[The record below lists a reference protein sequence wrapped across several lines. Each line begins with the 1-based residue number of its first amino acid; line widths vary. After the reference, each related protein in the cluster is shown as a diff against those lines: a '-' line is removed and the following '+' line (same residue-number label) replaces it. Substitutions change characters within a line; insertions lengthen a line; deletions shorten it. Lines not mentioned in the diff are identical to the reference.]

1 MKIKTRILL
10 LNLLFLLALGGT
22 GISSYIL
29 YNIRGNLNGLVLE
42 MQTITSQMYRTNSL
56 TKELLIT
63 EKVSVAYSRFLDQY
77 TSFYDRTFELIN
89 SDSYI
94 NLISQNEH
102 GLMRTDYLK
111 GILQGAD
118 DNVKKINPRMINL
131 IQKYPQGLP
140 GLLLAVLEYNDPQLS
155 ELKTEIENLS
165 YYFGES
171 LNSTLNE
178 LSERLEDS
186 AQQRESSVQSYV
198 YFIIAGFIL
207 VILIISGTLMFNI
220 KKQFDDLRQSL
231 EIMGSGD
238 FTHRLKTR
246 GSDELSEVATS
257 INTFLTDFS
266 ALINEIKAMST
277 ESTRLKDELTGASN
291 ESAAAI
297 NQMSSNI
304 QSISDQFEGLVDRMQ
319 TATQATGD
327 IVSGIQ
333 SLTEKINSQSSAVT
347 QSSASIE
354 EMTAAVENVST
365 ISEKR
370 KAASDRLVEIT
381 SSGGEK
387 IENTNALIEESTRDV
402 SEILEVIDIINNVA
416 SQTNLLSMNAA
427 IEAAH
432 AGDAGRGFAVVAD
445 EIRKLAETTNGNSKK
460 IKNSINTIA
469 QKIETIHSTS
479 KESREA
485 FKTIESETRS
495 SSEAMSEIN
504 SSMKELSTGSNE
516 ILEAMNTLSNTTQEI
531 QDNAAEV
538 TSNSQNINKSVE
550 GILEIGHGIKD
561 GMQEIEAGIIDINHS
576 MTQVNELNE
585 KSSNSIDSLVDRVA
599 VFKTKDQE
607 QHLQR
612 EESIGA
618 STNTENPS
626 GESAANNGTGLQSTI
641 SEESLSEESGVKEV
655 E

>member
-10 LNLLFLLALGGT
+10 LNLLFLIALGGT

-29 YNIRGNLNGLVLE
+29 YNIRGNLNSLVLE

-77 TSFYDRTFELIN
+77 TSFYDRTVELIN

-94 NLISQNEH
+94 DLISQNEH
-102 GLMRTDYLK
+102 GLMRTDYLE

-118 DNVKKINPRMINL
+118 ENVKKINPRMINL
-131 IQKYPQGLP
+131 IQSYPQGLP
-140 GLLLAVLEYNDPQLS
+140 GLLLAVQEYDDPQLS
-155 ELKTEIENLS
+155 ELKTEIENLT

-178 LSERLEDS
+178 LSERLENS
-186 AQQRESSVQSYV
+186 AQQRESSLQNSV
-198 YFIIAGFIL
+198 YFVIAGFIL

-238 FTHRLKTR
+238 FTHRLQTR

-304 QSISDQFEGLVDRMQ
+304 QSISDQFEGLVGRMQ
-319 TATQATGD
+319 TATQATGE
-327 IVSGIQ
+327 IVNGIQ

-354 EMTAAVENVST
+354 EMTAAVENVSS

-460 IKNSINTIA
+460 IKTSINTIA

-479 KESREA
+479 KESRDA

-531 QDNAAEV
+531 QDNATEV
-538 TSNSQNINKSVE
+538 TSNSQNINKSIE

-585 KSSNSIDSLVDRVA
+585 ESSNSIDSLVDRVA
-599 VFKTKDQE
+599 VFKTEDQE
-607 QHLQR
+607 QQLQG

-618 STNTENPS
+618 KTNTENPTS
-626 GESAANNGTGLQSTI
+626 EGAAKNETGLQST
-641 SEESLSEESGVKEV
+641 SSEESGVKEA

>member
-10 LNLLFLLALGGT
+10 LNLLFLLALGGV

-29 YNIRGNLNGLVLE
+29 YNLRGNLNGLVLE
-42 MQTITSQMYRTNSL
+42 MQTITSKMYRTNSL

-77 TSFYDRTFELIN
+77 TSFYNRTVELIN

-94 NLISQNEH
+94 DLISQDEH

-111 GILQGAD
+111 GILQGAEK
-118 DNVKKINPRMINL
+118 NVKKINPRMIHL
-131 IQKYPQGLP
+131 IQNYPQGLP
-140 GLLLAVLEYNDPQLS
+140 KLLIAVHEYNDPQLS
-155 ELKTEIENLS
+155 ELITEIENLT

-186 AQQRESSVQSYV
+186 AQQRESSLQNSV
-198 YFIIAGFIL
+198 YFLIAGFIL
-207 VILIISGTLMFNI
+207 VILIISGTLMVNI

-246 GSDELSEVATS
+246 GSDELSEVASS

-266 ALINEIKAMST
+266 ALINEIKSMST

-319 TATQATGD
+319 TATQSTGE
-327 IVSGIQ
+327 IASGIQ

-365 ISEKR
+365 ISERR
-370 KAASDRLVEIT
+370 KAASDRLAEIT

-460 IKNSINTIA
+460 IKTSINTIA

-479 KESREA
+479 KESRDA
-485 FKTIESETRS
+485 FKTIEAETRS

-538 TSNSQNINKSVE
+538 TSNSQNINKSIE
-550 GILEIGHGIKD
+550 GILEIGQGIKD
-561 GMQEIEAGIIDINHS
+561 GMQEIEAGIIDISNS

-585 KSSNSIDSLVDRVA
+585 ESGNSIDSLVDRVA
-599 VFKTKDQE
+599 VFKTEDQE
-607 QHLQR
+607 
-612 EESIGA
+612 
-618 STNTENPS
+618 
-626 GESAANNGTGLQSTI
+626 NGNEVQTLS
-641 SEESLSEESGVKEV
+641 SEELFSGESGVKEA

>member
-10 LNLLFLLALGGT
+10 LNLLFLLALGVT

-29 YNIRGNLNGLVLE
+29 YNIRGSLNGLVLE
-42 MQTITSQMYRTNSL
+42 MQTITSHMYRTNSL

-63 EKVSVAYSRFLDQY
+63 EKISVAYSRFVDQY
-77 TSFYDRTFELIN
+77 NHFHKRTIELIN

-94 NLISQNEH
+94 ELISQNEH

-118 DNVKKINPRMINL
+118 DNVEKITPRMVNL
-131 IQKYPQGLP
+131 IENYPQGLP
-140 GLLLAVLEYNDPQLS
+140 GLLLAVQEYDDPQLS
-155 ELKTEIENLS
+155 ELKTEIESLS

-186 AQQRESSVQSYV
+186 AQQRESSLQNYV
-198 YFIIAGFIL
+198 YFMIAGFII

-220 KKQFDDLRQSL
+220 RKQFEDLRQSL

-238 FTHRLKTR
+238 FSHRLKER
-246 GSDELSEVATS
+246 GADELSTVATS

-266 ALINEIKAMST
+266 AVINEVKAMSR

-304 QSISDQFEGLVDRMQ
+304 QSIGDQFEGLVSKMQ
-319 TATQATGD
+319 TATKATGE
-327 IVSGIQ
+327 ILAGIQ
-333 SLTEKINSQSSAVT
+333 SLTERINTQSSAVT

-354 EMTAAVENVST
+354 EMTAAVENVSA

-370 KAASDRLVEIT
+370 KTASDRLVEIT

-445 EIRKLAETTNGNSKK
+445 EIRKLAETTNGNAKK
-460 IKNSINTIA
+460 IKTSINTIA
-469 QKIETIHSTS
+469 QKIETIHNTS
-479 KESREA
+479 KESRDA
-485 FKTIESETRS
+485 FKTIEAETRS
-495 SSEAMSEIN
+495 SSDAMSEIN
-504 SSMKELSTGSNE
+504 SSMKELTTGSNE
-516 ILEAMNTLSNTTQEI
+516 ILEAMNSLSNTTQEI

-538 TSNSQNINKSVE
+538 TSNSENINKSIE

-561 GMQEIEAGIIDINHS
+561 GMEEIEAGIIDINHS
-576 MTQVNELNE
+576 MTQVNDLNE
-585 KSSNSIDSLVDRVA
+585 KSSDSIDSLVERVA
-599 VFKTKDQE
+599 VFKTEPHQNGNE
-607 QHLQR
+607 VQAVSS
-612 EESIGA
+612 EEIS
-618 STNTENPS
+618 
-626 GESAANNGTGLQSTI
+626 
-641 SEESLSEESGVKEV
+641 SEESFTEESGVKEA

>member
-29 YNIRGNLNGLVLE
+29 YNMRGSLNSLVLE
-42 MQTITSQMYRTNSL
+42 MQTITSHMYRTNSL
-56 TKELLIT
+56 TKELLLT
-63 EKVSVAYSRFLDQY
+63 ENVSVAYSRFLDEY
-77 TSFYDRTFELIN
+77 NNFYDRTVELIN

-94 NLISQNEH
+94 DLISQNEH

-118 DNVKKINPRMINL
+118 DNVKQINPRMINL

-140 GLLLAVLEYNDPQLS
+140 GLLLAVQEYNDPQLS
-155 ELKTEIENLS
+155 ELQTEIESLS

-171 LNSTLNE
+171 LNSTLTE
-178 LSERLEDS
+178 LSERLENS
-186 AQQRESSVQSYV
+186 AQNRENSLQNLV
-198 YFIIAGFIL
+198 YFMIAGFIL
-207 VILIISGTLMFNI
+207 IILIISGTLIFNI
-220 KKQFDDLRQSL
+220 KKQFDDLRESL

-238 FTHRLKTR
+238 FSHRLKAR
-246 GSDELSEVATS
+246 GADELSAVATS

-266 ALINEIKAMST
+266 AVINEIKAMSK

-304 QSISDQFEGLVDRMQ
+304 QSIGDQFEGLVGRMQ
-319 TATQATGD
+319 TATQATSE
-327 IVSGIQ
+327 ILTGIQ

-354 EMTAAVENVST
+354 EMTAAVENVSA

-370 KAASDRLVEIT
+370 KTASDRLVEIT

-387 IENTNALIEESTRDV
+387 VENTNALIEESTRDV

-445 EIRKLAETTNGNSKK
+445 EIRKLAETTNGNAKK

-469 QKIETIHSTS
+469 QKIDTIHSTS
-479 KESREA
+479 NESREA
-485 FKTIESETRS
+485 FKTIEAETRS

-516 ILEAMNTLSNTTQEI
+516 ILEAMSSLSNTTQEI

-538 TSNSQNINKSVE
+538 TSNSENINNSIE

-561 GMQEIEAGIIDINHS
+561 GMEEIEAGIIDINNS

-585 KSSNSIDSLVDRVA
+585 KSSDSIDSLVERVA
-599 VFKTKDQE
+599 VFKTETNEDVYKDQP
-607 QHLQR
+607 L
-612 EESIGA
+612 S
-618 STNTENPS
+618 
-626 GESAANNGTGLQSTI
+626 
-641 SEESLSEESGVKEV
+641 SEETFSEETFSEETFSEEAGVKEA